1 MAKVTDKELLEK
13 LNTPET
19 SGTQVT
25 DPNLLEKLNE
35 GTEEPGIIKRT
46 ATKIYDFF
54 DGTKRTEYED
64 LPEIGSYKGEGLT
77 SEQKRNIALGLNLTP
92 NMKAQADI
100 IKAQVPGATIV
111 SDKFENPIVLFP
123 DGKSFYLNKP
133 GASFQD
139 FIQTTSQILQ
149 YIPGASTALKKAG
162 SGYVKRALYSGA
174 AGGATSVAQ
183 DLATIPLGS
192 KEGIDPVKLGASVV
206 IPAGFEGV
214 INPVGK
220 NILRRIIGNPRFSSN
235 GKLNERGKR
244 AAKAAGLDVDNLDP
258 NFLKEFAK
266 ELELGQDIEF
276 ATKSAQAGRFGIPLA
291 RSQATKDPEGFA
303 RLLEAKKGSYG
314 SDVQS
319 IANNFF
325 NNQNIKIQEGA
336 EDIARRFSKGQFE
349 TIDDAGEQII
359 KSIFNKAKKQDEKV
373 STLYNTID
381 KDAIFNA
388 QESNIAVLP
397 KNIES
402 AIREKGT
409 DIIDSQLTPN
419 TIRAIQDVKNF
430 VKKIRGTKK
439 RKPVVKDLNDFE
451 NLRKKLNN
459 YKVNAF
465 GNPALKSDYKNLVSV
480 VDEFDDFYDDALD
493 NLLFSGDENA
503 LNIIKSARLEN
514 KIKNQLFGVRKIQS
528 RGMKIDDKAGK
539 VVVKILS
546 DPDITPSETMNYIFG
561 SSTLGAKQGSK
572 EIIKRL
578 KEIFGVEGTGA
589 KFAKNSPDYQALRT
603 GAFQKIIR
611 DSIKQGKFSPE
622 TMSRLW
628 DNAQKQSMPV
638 LKELFDEKELKLID
652 EFIREVRKTFV
663 PKDFANASNT
673 ASAFQRIMGGIGRG
687 LAGIVGFKAASING
701 LITAR
706 IGYDRARDVASQK
719 AAKHL
724 VEQEFIRILPKPASP
739 TLSAIET
746 GTLLQNLTGDNIQ
759 APIVPP
765 SYLGR

>member
-1 MAKVTDKELLEK
+1 MTKVTDKKLLEK
-13 LNTPET
+13 LNTPE
-19 SGTQVT
+19 SFGTKVT

-35 GTEEPGIIKRT
+35 GTEEPGVIAKT

-54 DGTKRTEYED
+54 DGTKKTEYQD
-64 LPEIGSYKGEGLT
+64 MPEIGSYKGKGLT
-77 SEQKRNIALGLNLTP
+77 STQKRNIALGLNLTP

-100 IKAQVPGATIV
+100 IKSQVPGSKIV

-162 SGYVKRALYSGA
+162 ASYAKRALYSGA
-174 AGGATSVAQ
+174 AGGGTSVVQ

-192 KEGIDPVKLGASVV
+192 KEGVDPIKLGLSIV

-220 NILRRIIGNPRFSSN
+220 NILRKIIGNPKFSSN
-235 GKLNERGKR
+235 GKLNERGKN
-244 AAKAAGLDVDNLDP
+244 AAKKAGLDVDNLDE
-258 NFLKEFAK
+258 NFLKEFAR

-276 ATKSAQAGRFGIPLA
+276 ATKSAQAGKFGIPLS
-291 RSQATKDPEGFA
+291 RSQANKDPEGFA
-303 RLLEAKKGSYG
+303 RLVEARKGSYG
-314 SDVQS
+314 GDVQQ

-336 EDIARRFSKGQFE
+336 ENIAKRFSQGQFE

-359 KSIFNKAKKQDEKV
+359 KGIFNRTKKQDDKV
-373 STLYNTID
+373 NTLYNAID

-397 KNIES
+397 KNIQS

-409 DIIDSQLTPN
+409 DIIDTQLTPN
-419 TIRAIQDVKNF
+419 TVRAIQDVKNF
-430 VKKIRGTKK
+430 VKIIRGTKK

-451 NLRKKLNN
+451 TLRKRLNN
-459 YKVNAF
+459 YKQNAF
-465 GNPALKSDYKNLVSV
+465 GNPSLKSDYKNLISI

-546 DPDITPSETMNYIFG
+546 DPDISPTETINYIFG

-578 KEIFGVEGTGA
+578 KEIFGVEGTGS
-589 KFAKNSPDYQALRT
+589 KFAKNNADYQALRT
-603 GAFQKIIR
+603 AAFQKIVR
-611 DSIKQGKFSPE
+611 DSVKQGKFSPQ

-628 DNAQKQSMPV
+628 ENAQKQSMPV
-638 LKELFDEKELKLID
+638 LKELYDSNELKLID
-652 EFIREVRKTFV
+652 EFIEEVRKTLID
-663 PKDFANASNT
+663 KDFANASNT
-673 ASAFQRIMGGIGRG
+673 ASAMQRILGGIGRG
-687 LAGIVGFKAASING
+687 LAGIIGFKAASING

-706 IGYDRARDVASQK
+706 VGYDRARDVASQK
-719 AAKHL
+719 AAKNL

-746 GTLLQNLTGDNIQ
+746 GALIENLTGDNLNP
-759 APIVPP
+759 PIVQPP
-765 SYLGR
+765 FLGR

>member
-100 IKAQVPGATIV
+100 IKSQVPGATIV

-162 SGYVKRALYSGA
+162 SSYAKRALYSGV
-174 AGGATSVAQ
+174 AGGGTSIAQ

-192 KEGIDPVKLGASVV
+192 KEGIDPVKLGVSVV
-206 IPAGFEGV
+206 VPAGFEGV

-220 NILRRIIGNPRFSSN
+220 NILRRIIGNPKFSSN

-244 AAKAAGLDVDNLDP
+244 AAKAAGLDVDNLDE
-258 NFLKEFAK
+258 NFLKEFAR
-266 ELELGQDIEF
+266 ELELGQDLEF
-276 ATKSAQAGRFGIPLA
+276 ATKSAQAGKFGIPLS

-303 RLLEAKKGSYG
+303 RLVEAKKGSYG
-314 SDVQS
+314 AEVQK

-325 NNQNIKIQEGA
+325 NNQNIKIEQGA
-336 EDIARRFSKGQFE
+336 ENLAKRFSQGQFE

-359 KSIFNKAKKQDEKV
+359 KGIFNKAKKQDEKV
-373 STLYNTID
+373 STLYNAID

-409 DIIDSQLTPN
+409 DIIDRQLTPN

-430 VKKIRGTKK
+430 VRVIRGTKK
-439 RKPVVKDLNDFE
+439 RKPIVKDLNDFE

-465 GNPALKSDYKNLVSV
+465 GNPALKSDYKNLVSI

-514 KIKNQLFGVRKIQS
+514 RVKNQLFGVRKIQS
-528 RGMKIDDKAGK
+528 RGMKIDDRAGK

-546 DPDITPSETMNYIFG
+546 DPDITPSETINYIFG

-572 EIIKRL
+572 QIIKRL

-589 KFAKNSPDYQALRT
+589 KFAEKSADYQALRT

-611 DSIKQGKFSPE
+611 DSVKQGRFNPE

-673 ASAFQRIMGGIGRG
+673 ASALQRILGGIGRG
-687 LAGIVGFKAASING
+687 LAGIIGFKAASING

-719 AAKHL
+719 AAKNL
-724 VEQEFIRILPKPASP
+724 VEQEFIRIIPKPASP

-746 GTLLQNLTGDNIQ
+746 GTLIQNLTGENVK
-759 APIVPP
+759 APIVQP
-765 SYLGR
+765 SFLGK

>member
-162 SGYVKRALYSGA
+162 SSYVKRALYSGV
-174 AGGATSVAQ
+174 AGGVTSIAQ

-192 KEGIDPVKLGASVV
+192 KEGIDPVKLGVSVV

-214 INPVGK
+214 INPIGK

-291 RSQATKDPEGFA
+291 RSQATK
-303 RLLEAKKGSYG
+303 
-314 SDVQS
+314 
-319 IANNFF
+319 
-325 NNQNIKIQEGA
+325 IQ
-336 EDIARRFSKGQFE
+336 
-349 TIDDAGEQII
+349 
-359 KSIFNKAKKQDEKV
+359 
-373 STLYNTID
+373 
-381 KDAIFNA
+381 
-388 QESNIAVLP
+388 
-397 KNIES
+397 
-402 AIREKGT
+402 
-409 DIIDSQLTPN
+409 
-419 TIRAIQDVKNF
+419 
-430 VKKIRGTKK
+430 
-439 RKPVVKDLNDFE
+439 KDLQ
-451 NLRKKLNN
+451 
-459 YKVNAF
+459 
-465 GNPALKSDYKNLVSV
+465 DY
-480 VDEFDDFYDDALD
+480 
-493 NLLFSGDENA
+493 
-503 LNIIKSARLEN
+503 
-514 KIKNQLFGVRKIQS
+514 
-528 RGMKIDDKAGK
+528 
-539 VVVKILS
+539 
-546 DPDITPSETMNYIFG
+546 
-561 SSTLGAKQGSK
+561 
-572 EIIKRL
+572 
-578 KEIFGVEGTGA
+578 
-589 KFAKNSPDYQALRT
+589 
-603 GAFQKIIR
+603 
-611 DSIKQGKFSPE
+611 
-622 TMSRLW
+622 
-628 DNAQKQSMPV
+628 
-638 LKELFDEKELKLID
+638 
-652 EFIREVRKTFV
+652 
-663 PKDFANASNT
+663 
-673 ASAFQRIMGGIGRG
+673 
-687 LAGIVGFKAASING
+687 
-701 LITAR
+701 
-706 IGYDRARDVASQK
+706 
-719 AAKHL
+719 
-724 VEQEFIRILPKPASP
+724 
-739 TLSAIET
+739 
-746 GTLLQNLTGDNIQ
+746 
-759 APIVPP
+759 
-765 SYLGR
+765 